1 MFWRKLAVAAG
12 MVTVAFLTTWGL
24 FSLWPEAKA
33 SLSWQWRGIQFGTY
47 GPIAVFMAL
56 LVLLRWLFW
65 ERFFP
70 PGAVPLRGE
79 TPSVPSAPAPLPAG
93 LGSSPAA
100 EALRE
105 AHRFYLRGYQE
116 LAIEKYIEAERH
128 AREEKAEKTRAHARE
143 GIATSYAL
151 QGENSLA
158 RSYYEE
164 ARKLYQQEQNRLGE
178 ANVLRGLGE
187 LERTLGQNE
196 AARRNYEEARK
207 LFQQVGKG
215 LGEANVLCGLGE
227 LERTL
232 GQNEAARRNYEEAR
246 NLFQQ
251 VGDRLGEANVL
262 RGLGLLLRAEGNP
275 EQARSLLTEA
285 RDLYLRVGMREQAS
299 EAEQLLS
306 DL

>member
-1 MFWRKLAVAAG
+1 MFSRKLAVAAG
-12 MVTVAFLTTWGL
+12 MLPVAFLSTWGL

-33 SLSWQWRGIQFGTY
+33 WLSWQRGGIQVVAY
-47 GPIAVFMAL
+47 GPIAVFMGL

-65 ERFFP
+65 KRLFP
-70 PGAVPLRGE
+70 PAAVPLRGE
-79 TPSVPSAPAPLPAG
+79 TPSVPSAPAPLPAN

-164 ARKLYQQEQNRLGE
+164 ARKLYQQEQHRLGE
-178 ANVLRGLGE
+178 ANVLCGLGH

-196 AARRNYEEARK
+196 AARRNYEEAR
-207 LFQQVGKG
+207 
-215 LGEANVLCGLGE
+215 
-227 LERTL
+227 
-232 GQNEAARRNYEEAR
+232 
-246 NLFQQ
+246 
-251 VGDRLGEANVL
+251 
-262 RGLGLLLRAEGNP
+262 
-275 EQARSLLTEA
+275 
-285 RDLYLRVGMREQAS
+285 DLYLRVGMREEAS
-299 EAEQLLS
+299 QVEELLS
-306 DL
+306 DV